1 MVEQSKRLVK
11 IAKTAMILN
20 GDGHA
25 GMTQGDSLGPY
36 DNLDDQVK
44 ARAGEGK
51 PTIILTNPPFGGV
64 GEGRITDKKIL
75 DNFSCGMKWTER
87 DGKYQ
92 PTKETAIDG
101 VPPEM
106 LFFERCCWRRKK
118 LDQK

>member
-1 MVEQSKRLVK
+1 MK

-25 GMTQGDSLGPY
+25 GMTQGDSLGLFAK
-36 DNLDDQVK
+36 LDDHVI

-75 DNFSCGMKWTER
+75 DNYSCGMKWTER
-87 DGKYQ
+87 G
-92 PTKETAIDG
+92 
-101 VPPEM
+101 
-106 LFFERCCWRRKK
+106 R
-118 LDQK
+118 